1 MRSKIILT
9 AIFAFSFLQADI
21 GQLTN
26 FLKKRYSQNP
36 YIRDLQVTLLTTK
49 PIPTS
54 KDWVGVK
61 YLLTGKY
68 QGKSFA
74 EKIIYFTDGKNFTD
88 SFLSLN
94 GNDWKRIFDP
104 KVQPEYYS
112 KENLLFGSEN
122 SKNKIIIFSDPLCPF
137 CQKSVPKLLNF
148 VKKYPKTF
156 AVYYYHLPLERIHP
170 ASVTLTKLMYLASI
184 QGKKDAVIKGYSTRV
199 SGREMNA
206 AVIVDKFN
214 QATGLNYY
222 VKDVNNYKAIQA
234 LAHDKKVATE
244 LEVRGTPTIYLN
256 GKKVGGEFYKNI
268 KIVD

>member
-49 PIPTS
+49 SIPTS

-61 YLLTGKY
+61 YLLKGKY

-88 SFLSLN
+88 SLLSLN
-94 GNDWKRIFDP
+94 GNDWKKIFSP
-104 KVQPEYYS
+104 TVQPEHYS
-112 KENLLFGSEN
+112 KVNLLFGSEN
-122 SKNKIIIFSDPLCPF
+122 SNNKIIIFSDPLCPF
-137 CQKSVPKLLNF
+137 CQKSIPKLLNF
-148 VKKYPKTF
+148 VKNYPKTF

-184 QGKKDAVIKGYSTRV
+184 RGAKDAVIKGYSTRV
-199 SGREMNA
+199 SGKEMNTGI
-206 AVIVDKFN
+206 IVDKFN
-214 QATGLNYY
+214 QATGLKYS
-222 VKDVNNYKAIQA
+222 VKDVNNNKSIEA
-234 LAHDKKVATE
+234 LTHDKKVASE
-244 LEVRGTPTIYLN
+244 LEVRGTPTIYLD
-256 GKKVGGEFYKNI
+256 GKKVGGEFYKDI
-268 KIVD
+268 KIID